1 VNDIEKIQQIAEK
14 AIKDIQEAAA
24 NAVKVEKEYRGGEW
38 VPGINSEYYA
48 HNYDGDLIRHLAVH
62 PRVTERHVKTGYV
75 FPTEGIAKAAKSHAD
90 WWREFDMS
98 DEGGL
103 WFFWVTAGSKI
114 KTSFKPEIYYDGTP
128 RYKTEESARAAVE
141 RLGGEQKVIDMLT
154 RGRVF
159 RFKWGG
165 E

>member
-1 VNDIEKIQQIAEK
+1 MNKENQIQQIAEK

-24 NAVKVEKEYRGGEW
+24 NAVKVEKEYRAGEW
-38 VPGINSEYYA
+38 APNAGKGYWYIV
-48 HNYDGDLIRHLAVH
+48 DGCNPSDSTN
-62 PRVTERHVKTGYV
+62 TERHYDISRFNACNV
-75 FPTEGIAKAAKSHAD
+75 FPTKAIAEAAKAHAD

-98 DEGGL
+98 DEGGE
-103 WFFWVTAGSKI
+103 F
-114 KTSFKPEIYYDGTP
+114 EIYAHGGLLDTWDTKGFYGNPKFT
-128 RYKTEESARAAVE
+128 TIASARAAIE
-141 RLGGEQKVIDMLT
+141 RLGGEKKVIDMLT

>member
-1 VNDIEKIQQIAEK
+1 MKDVEKIQQIAEK
-14 AIKDIQEAAA
+14 AIKDIQEAAVS
-24 NAVKVEKEYRGGEW
+24 AVKVEKEYRGGEW

-62 PRVTERHVKTGYV
+62 PRVTERHVKTGNVY
-75 FPTEGIAKAAKSHAD
+75 PTEAIAEAAKAHAD

-98 DEGGL
+98 DEGGVFCVYVHFEGL
-103 WFFWVTAGSKI
+103 ATRTTDI
-114 KTSFKPEIYYDGTP
+114 HDGTP
-128 RYKTEESARAAVE
+128 RYKTKESARAAIE
-141 RLGGEQKVIDMLT
+141 RLGGEQKVIDMIT

-159 RFKWGG
+159 RFKLGG

>member
-1 VNDIEKIQQIAEK
+1 V
-14 AIKDIQEAAA
+14 
-24 NAVKVEKEYRGGEW
+24 R
-38 VPGINSEYYA
+38 
-48 HNYDGDLIRHLAVH
+48 
-62 PRVTERHVKTGYV
+62 
-75 FPTEGIAKAAKSHAD
+75 
-90 WWREFDMS
+90 
-98 DEGGL
+98 
-103 WFFWVTAGSKI
+103 FFWVTAGSKI